1 MSQFQEARMYG
12 VVDVPRY
19 CQWCFRVFINQYNP
33 ILIQTSGQPM
43 DVYWSGASL
52 IVEMQNGQLRR
63 YFGLGSEDFEIV
75 YI

>member
-1 MSQFQEARMYG
+1 
-12 VVDVPRY
+12 
-19 CQWCFRVFINQYNP
+19 
-33 ILIQTSGQPM
+33 M